1 MRKVNLFSMAAAF
14 LLAAA
19 GCSDDLENGGGQGKP
34 IDADGVYL
42 TVNIMT
48 SAGNGTL
55 TKAGGQGDDPTG
67 GENGDGYLHGFT
79 DENYV
84 RSVTVIVYDG
94 ENINDP
100 NATIVASGYQSQ
112 IEQQGNEQLD
122 DHHNYKATVLIKGGD
137 EFRTDKPYRI
147 LAVTNANVTSSY
159 PVGTKLANV
168 KNATVATHRKAG
180 VSDGGFI
187 MSTHQEKRKTKGE
200 DGTTTEVESTVTFT
214 PEAKESAHAATAT
227 TWVERLSARID
238 YVGKNNTFSVS
249 NNGTTVANV
258 TINAVAPI
266 NVATHN
272 TYIFKRVT
280 AQNTSENDL
289 GTAPVTLLG
298 DELPSDKTPSDKV
311 AAGENYVLDPTTS
324 ELSSKKFNN
333 QFKDNVLTTIN
344 EQSNTELKFRNLVDI
359 IKAQTID
366 PDNNQGR
373 ERILC
378 YTGENT
384 MGVGSQTHGRTTGV
398 IFKATYNP
406 TKVWGLKED
415 GTLEEVDL
423 GPSNGFY
430 RVGTLK
436 RHNVMEEGSVLY
448 ASLKAAEAACIA
460 GENSSNGQKEF
471 GQKFDDASF
480 FNTKTW
486 AALESLA
493 NAINLDLGY
502 KAYLLE
508 KINAQTDKSA
518 TITNGKDL
526 TWTAFAETQDFPSN
540 TQSGNLSIE
549 KPGLQAIHYYGTER
563 TCYYP
568 YWIRHANNGK
578 PEEMGIM
585 EFCTVRNNVYQLNV
599 TGVDGLGMPDPY
611 DSIDTPDEGEDP
623 EGYYLRVAIWVK
635 DWIIRANEAI
645 VLGNQ

>member
-55 TKAGGQGDDPTG
+55 TKAGETNDDPTG

-122 DHHNYKATVLIKGGD
+122 DHHNYKATVLIKGGE
-137 EFRTDKPYRI
+137 EFQTGKPYRI
-147 LAVTNANVTSSY
+147 LAVTNADVTNLY
-159 PVGTKLANV
+159 PVNTKLANA
-168 KNATVATHRKAG
+168 KNVTVAAHRTTG

-187 MSTHQEKRKTKGE
+187 MSTHQEKGKTKDEAGNI
-200 DGTTTEVESTVTFT
+200 TESTVTFT
-214 PEAKESAHAATAT
+214 EAAKESAGAAKAT

-238 YVGKNNTFSVS
+238 YVGKDNTFLVS

-258 TINAVAPI
+258 TIDAVAPI
-266 NVATHN
+266 NVATHK

-289 GTAPVTLLG
+289 GTAHVTLLG
-298 DELPSDKTPSDKV
+298 DELPADKTPSDKA

-324 ELSSKKFNN
+324 ELSKKQFNN
-333 QFKDNVLTTIN
+333 QFNNDVLTTIN
-344 EQSNTELKFRNLVDI
+344 GQSNTELKFRNLANI
-359 IKAQTID
+359 IGLPTID
-366 PDNNQGR
+366 PNNNQSRG
-373 ERILC
+373 RILC

-406 TKVWGLKED
+406 TKVWDLNTN
-415 GTLEEVDL
+415 GTLEEVYL
-423 GPSNGFY
+423 ETSTGFY

-436 RHNVMEEGSVLY
+436 RHNVMDKSELY

-460 GENSSNGQKEF
+460 DENSGNDQKEF
-471 GQKFDDASF
+471 GQKFDDTNF
-480 FNTKTW
+480 FNGKTW
-486 AALESLA
+486 AALESLV
-493 NAINLDLGY
+493 NNIETDLGY
-502 KAYLLE
+502 KAYLLG
-508 KINAQTDKSA
+508 KINAQTDKNTA
-518 TITNGKDL
+518 ITNGNDL
-526 TWTAFAETQDFPSN
+526 TWTAFAGTKNFPSN
-540 TQSGNLSIE
+540 TQSGNQSIE
-549 KPGLQAIHYYGTER
+549 EPGLKAIHYYGTAR

-568 YWIRHANNGK
+568 YWIRHANNGD